1 MRQTMDKNN
10 LYQRKIIFISNT
22 ANFQKFNLPFM
33 HWCSNQG
40 WQVDYACPNDE
51 PVKDCDNYFDVE
63 ISRSPFSLKNLK
75 AIITLK
81 NILKN
86 GNYNILHCHT
96 PMGAVVARL
105 AGKSFRKNGLK
116 IIYTAHGFHFYKGAP
131 ILNWIM
137 FYPVEKWLSKYTD
150 VLVCINEEDYELAMR
165 KKFKAK
171 KIVKIDGVGVN
182 LEKYNLLSL

>member
-1 MRQTMDKNN
+1 MLEIGIQTWNSVSD
-10 LYQRKIIFISNT
+10 
-22 ANFQKFNLPFM
+22 
-33 HWCSNQG
+33 
-40 WQVDYACPNDE
+40 DE

-63 ISRSPFSLKNLK
+63 IARSPFSLRNLK
-75 AIITLK
+75 AVITLK
-81 NILKN
+81 KILKN

-105 AGKSFRKNGLK
+105 AGKKFRKNGLK

-131 ILNWIM
+131 VLNWIM

-150 VLVCINEEDYELAMR
+150 ILVCINEEDYELAMR

-182 LEKYNLLSL
+182 LEKYNPLSL

>member
-1 MRQTMDKNN
+1 MDK
-10 LYQRKIIFISNT
+10 
-22 ANFQKFNLPFM
+22 
-33 HWCSNQG
+33 
-40 WQVDYACPNDE
+40 
-51 PVKDCDNYFDVE
+51 YFDFD
-63 ISRSPFSLKNLK
+63 IFLSPFSLKNLK